1 MMMKNYVWTV
11 EFPLKMIN
19 ELGVDF
25 VFFFVNGLKPFLL
38 LYYVLIEGEWVD
50 SKINSTISIQL
61 SILQFLS

>member
-1 MMMKNYVWTV
+1 MMLKNYVWTV

-25 VFFFVNGLKPFLL
+25 CIFFSVNGLKPFLL

-50 SKINSTISIQL
+50 SKIIPQSQYNY
-61 SILQFLS
+61 QFYNF